1 MQLTGVA
8 VELLLFPT
16 RVFSYLSIYL
26 SIHPSIYLSIYLVI
40 YQSIYYPELSLV
52 YYTMFVCHP
61 EASLQEC
68 VKFAREEFMIDFS
81 VFVL

>member
-16 RVFSYLSIYL
+16 RVFSYLSIY
-26 SIHPSIYLSIYLVI
+26 PSIYLSIYLVI

-81 VFVL
+81 VCVL

>member
-1 MQLTGVA
+1 M
-8 VELLLFPT
+8 
-16 RVFSYLSIYL
+16 YLSIYL
-26 SIHPSIYLSIYLVI
+26 SINLSIYLVI

-81 VFVL
+81 VCVCVL